1 MCCIVRNASF
11 LYAYTF
17 QWHLLCALF
26 EERDWVFGKVCI
38 YCVRYLKRET
48 GCLAKIGGDVSSE

>member
-1 MCCIVRNASF
+1 
-11 LYAYTF
+11 L
-17 QWHLLCALF
+17 HLLCALF
-26 EERDWVFGKVCI
+26 EERNWVFGKVCI